1 MVQKKFDKVC
11 FYSSTSKDILLKAI
25 NFVKSV
31 TSLQDKFIETMLHSR
46 KALLQ
51 NKNDVSV

>member
-1 MVQKKFDKVC
+1 MVQKNFDMVY

-31 TSLQDKFIETMLHSR
+31 TSIQEKFIETMLHSR
-46 KALLQ
+46 KALLH